1 LSFWKIVF
9 KSLKHHRFSSSLAA
23 FSIAMGI
30 ALLVAVYSFKEQSQN
45 TFNQAG
51 IGVDA
56 ILAPKGS
63 PLQIVLNAIY
73 HLEDMPG
80 KIKWTY
86 FKEVQKEPI
95 VSQAIPFVVGHS
107 YGGVRVNAI
116 DSKFLT
122 DFEYLPGKTFSF
134 SAETGG
140 MGRPFDKSTEA
151 VAGWAAA
158 KKLNIRL
165 GQTFNPVCG
174 VQEHDPVHETEH
186 ITFVG
191 IMAPT
196 GTPHDRAI
204 YIPIEAFYGLEGHP
218 RETVIM
224 EQQEQY
230 REISGAYLK
239 IKRIRK
245 GAIHP
250 GIQDLK
256 FAVNQSDRNQL
267 VVPAEVMPR
276 LQNIIGWVDRV
287 LIAIAI
293 MLTVL
298 ASLFLF
304 FSLLQSLREMRR
316 DLALF
321 RALGATRKSVMGL
334 VICEALIISLFG
346 GVLGLALGHWLISLG
361 AHFIKIETGVGFTA
375 GHLSTA
381 DWLIIP
387 GTALLGLLAGLVP
400 GIQAYRLGV
409 LKNLSPV
416 SG

>member
-1 LSFWKIVF
+1 
-9 KSLKHHRFSSSLAA
+9 
-23 FSIAMGI
+23 MGI

-45 TFNQAG
+45 TFSQAG

-86 FKEVQKEPI
+86 FKEVQKERI

-116 DSKFLT
+116 DARFLT
-122 DFEYLPGKTFSF
+122 DFEYMPGKTFSF
-134 SAETGG
+134 SEKQGG
-140 MGRPFDKSTEA
+140 KGRPFEKSHEA

-174 VQEHDPVHETEH
+174 VQDRDPVHKEEH

-191 IMAPT
+191 ILAPT

-224 EQQEQY
+224 EKQEQH

-256 FAVNQSDRNQL
+256 FAVNQSERNQL

-276 LQNIIGWVDRV
+276 LHNIIGWVDRV

-304 FSLLQSLREMRR
+304 FSLLQSLREMRG

-334 VICEALIISLFG
+334 VISEALIISLFG
-346 GVLGLALGHWLISLG
+346 GMLGLALGHWLISLG
-361 AHFIKIETGVGFTA
+361 AHFIKIETGVGFSA
-375 GHLSTA
+375 GYLSAA
-381 DWLIIP
+381 DWLAIP
-387 GTALLGLLAGLVP
+387 GAVLLGLFAGLVP
-400 GIQAYRLGV
+400 GLQAYRLGV

-416 SG
+416 A

>member
-1 LSFWKIVF
+1 
-9 KSLKHHRFSSSLAA
+9 
-23 FSIAMGI
+23 MGI

-45 TFNQAG
+45 TFTQAG

-86 FKEVQKEPI
+86 FKEVQKERI

-122 DFEYLPGKTFSF
+122 AFEYMPGKTFSF
-134 SAETGG
+134 SEEKGG
-140 MGRPFDKSTEA
+140 KGRPFEKSHEA

-158 KKLNIRL
+158 KKLNIQP

-174 VQEHDPVHETEH
+174 VQDSDPVHKTDH

-191 IMAPT
+191 ILAPT

-224 EQQEQY
+224 GRQEQH
-230 REISGAYLK
+230 RQISGAYLK

-256 FAVNQSDRNQL
+256 FAINQSERTQL

-276 LQNIIGWVDRV
+276 LHNIIGWVDRV

-293 MLTVL
+293 ILTVL

-321 RALGATRKSVMGL
+321 RALGATRISVMGL
-334 VICEALIISLFG
+334 VIFEALIISLLG
-346 GVLGLALGHWLISLG
+346 GMMGLALGHWLISLG
-361 AHFIKIETGVGFTA
+361 AHFIRIETGVGFTA
-375 GHLSTA
+375 GYLSAA
-381 DWLIIP
+381 DWLVIP
-387 GTALLGLLAGLVP
+387 GTAFLGLLAGLVP

-416 SG
+416 S

>member
-1 LSFWKIVF
+1 MSFWRIVL
-9 KSLKHHRFSSSLAA
+9 KSLKHHRFSNSLAA
-23 FSIAMGI
+23 ISIAMGI

-45 TFNQAG
+45 TFTQAG

-63 PLQIVLNAIY
+63 PLQVVLNALY

-86 FKEVQKEPI
+86 FEEVQKERI
-95 VSQAIPFVVGHS
+95 VAQAVPFVVGHS

-116 DSKFLT
+116 DARFLT
-122 DFEYLPGKTFSF
+122 DFEYMPGKTFSF
-134 SAETGG
+134 SGEKGAK
-140 MGRPFDKSTEA
+140 GRPFEKSHEA

-165 GQTFNPVCG
+165 GQRFNPVCG
-174 VQEHDPVHETEH
+174 VQDNDPVHKAEH

-191 IMAPT
+191 VMAPT

-204 YIPIEAFYGLEGHP
+204 YIPLETFYGLEGHP
-218 RETVIM
+218 HETVIM
-224 EQQEQY
+224 GKQEQV

-256 FAVNQSDRNQL
+256 FTINQSERNQL

-276 LQNIIGWVDRV
+276 LHNIIGWVDRV

-316 DLALF
+316 ELALF

-334 VICEALIISLFG
+334 VVFEALIISLLG
-346 GVLGLALGHWLISLG
+346 GMLGLALGHWLISLG

-375 GHLSTA
+375 GYLSAA
-381 DWLIIP
+381 DWLVIP
-387 GTALLGLLAGLVP
+387 GTAVLGLLAGLVP

-416 SG
+416 A

>member
-1 LSFWKIVF
+1 MSFWRIVL
-9 KSLKHHRFSSSLAA
+9 KSLKQHRFSNSLAA
-23 FSIAMGI
+23 ISIAMGI

-45 TFNQAG
+45 TFTQAG

-63 PLQIVLNAIY
+63 PLQVVLNALY

-86 FKEVQKEPI
+86 FEEVQKERI
-95 VSQAIPFVVGHS
+95 VSQAVPFVVGHS

-116 DSKFLT
+116 DARFLT
-122 DFEYLPGKTFSF
+122 DFEYMPGKTFSF
-134 SAETGG
+134 SGKKGG
-140 MGRPFDKSTEA
+140 KGRPFEKSHEA
-151 VAGWAAA
+151 VAGWEAA

-165 GQTFNPVCG
+165 GQRFNPVCG
-174 VQEHDPVHETEH
+174 VQDKDPVHKAEH
-186 ITFVG
+186 MTFVG
-191 IMAPT
+191 VMAPT

-204 YIPIEAFYGLEGHP
+204 YIPLETFYGLEGHP

-224 EQQEQY
+224 GKQEQY

-256 FAVNQSDRNQL
+256 FAINQSERNQL

-276 LQNIIGWVDRV
+276 LHNIIGWVDRV

-321 RALGATRKSVMGL
+321 RALGATRKNVMGL
-334 VICEALIISLFG
+334 VIFEALIISLIG
-346 GVLGLALGHWLISLG
+346 GMLGLALGHWLISLG

-375 GHLSTA
+375 CYLSAA
-381 DWLIIP
+381 DWLVIP
-387 GTALLGLLAGLVP
+387 GTAVLGLLAGLVP

-416 SG
+416 A

>member
-1 LSFWKIVF
+1 LSFWRIVL
-9 KSLKHHRFSSSLAA
+9 KTLKHHRFSNGLAA
-23 FSIAMGI
+23 TSIAMGI
-30 ALLVAVYSFKEQSQN
+30 ALLVAVYSLKEQSQN
-45 TFNQAG
+45 TFTQAG
-51 IGVDA
+51 MGVDA

-80 KIKWTY
+80 KIKWTN
-86 FKEVQKEPI
+86 FQDVQNERI

-116 DSKFLT
+116 DSRFLT
-122 DFEYLPGKTFSF
+122 EFEYMPGKTFSF
-134 SAETGG
+134 SEEKDGK
-140 MGRPFDKSTEA
+140 GRPFKKSDEA

-158 KKLNIRL
+158 KRLNIQL
-165 GQTFNPVCG
+165 GQAFNPVCG
-174 VQEHDPVHETEH
+174 VQESDPVHKAEL

-204 YIPIEAFYGLEGHP
+204 YIPIETFYGLTGHP
-218 RETVIM
+218 QETVIM
-224 EQQEQY
+224 GKKEQY

-250 GIQDLK
+250 GIQNLK
-256 FAVNQSDRNQL
+256 FTINQSDRNQL

-276 LQNIIGWVDRV
+276 LHNIIGWVDRV
-287 LIAIAI
+287 LIAIAMI
-293 MLTVL
+293 LTVL

-321 RALGATRKSVMGL
+321 RALGATRKRVMGL
-334 VICEALIISLFG
+334 VISEALIVSLFG
-346 GVLGLALGHWLISLG
+346 GLLGLALGHWLIWLG
-361 AHFIKIETGVGFTA
+361 AHFIKVETGVGFTA
-375 GHLSTA
+375 GYLSSA

-387 GTALLGLLAGLVP
+387 GTALLGLFAGLVP

-409 LKNLSPV
+409 LQNLS
-416 SG
+416 SIS

>member
-1 LSFWKIVF
+1 MSFWKIVL
-9 KSLKHHRFSSSLAA
+9 KSLKYHRFSNSLAA

-45 TFNQAG
+45 TFSQAG

-73 HLEDMPG
+73 HLEEMPG
-80 KIKWTY
+80 KIKWSY
-86 FKEVQKEPI
+86 FEDVRQERI

-116 DSKFLT
+116 DPGFLT
-122 DFEYLPGKTFSF
+122 EFEYMPEKTFSF
-134 SAETGG
+134 SEKDGG
-140 MGRPFDKSTEA
+140 KGRPFEKSHEA

-158 KKLNIRL
+158 KKLKI
-165 GQTFNPVCG
+165 GPGHTFNPVCG
-174 VQEHDPVHETEH
+174 VQEDSPVHRTEH
-186 ITFVG
+186 IAFVG
-191 IMAPT
+191 VMAPT

-204 YIPIEAFYGLEGHP
+204 YIPLETFYELEGHP
-218 RETVIM
+218 AETVKM
-224 EQQEQY
+224 GNQKQH

-256 FAVNQSDRNQL
+256 FAINQSDRNQL
-267 VVPAEVMPR
+267 VIPAEVMPR
-276 LQNIIGWVDRV
+276 LKNIIGWVDRV

-293 MLTVL
+293 ILTLL

-334 VICEALIISLFG
+334 VISEALIISLFG
-346 GVLGLALGHWLISLG
+346 GILGLALGHWLISLG
-361 AHFIKIETGVGFTA
+361 SHFIKIETGVAFTA
-375 GHLSTA
+375 AYLSTV

-409 LKNLSPV
+409 LRNLSPV
-416 SG
+416 T

>member
-1 LSFWKIVF
+1 MSFWRIVLN
-9 KSLKHHRFSSSLAA
+9 SLKHHRFSNSLAA
-23 FSIAMGI
+23 ISIATGI

-45 TFNQAG
+45 TFTQAG

-63 PLQIVLNAIY
+63 PLQIVLNAVY

-86 FKEVQKEPI
+86 FKEVQKKRV

-122 DFEYLPGKTFSF
+122 EFEYMPGKAFSF
-134 SAETGG
+134 SAKKGG
-140 MGRPFDKSTEA
+140 KGRPFEKSHEA

-158 KKLNIRL
+158 KALDIRL

-174 VQEHDPVHETEH
+174 VQDNDPVHKTEH

-191 IMAPT
+191 ILAPT

-204 YIPIEAFYGLEGHP
+204 YIPMETFYGLEGHP
-218 RETVIM
+218 HETVIM
-224 EQQEQY
+224 GKQEQY

-276 LQNIIGWVDRV
+276 LHNIIGWVDRV

-293 MLTVL
+293 ILTVL

-321 RALGATRKSVMGL
+321 RALGATRKNVMGL
-334 VICEALIISLFG
+334 VISEALIISHLG

-361 AHFIKIETGVGFTA
+361 AGFIKIETGVGFSA
-375 GHLSTA
+375 GYLSLA
-381 DWLIIP
+381 DWMVIP
-387 GTALLGLLAGLVP
+387 GTAFLGLLAGLIP

-409 LKNLSPV
+409 LKNLSPI
-416 SG
+416 